1 MKSKINEVEKL
12 REIQI
17 KNIDRGFEELIRRL
31 EEKKTSLKSE
41 FMAKYD
47 REKLRLDEL
56 MRPFLIIQDRLNAVK
71 HTYTELSEMLKNK
84 TSAFVLGRIQDV
96 MTKMKQASDTLQDL
110 YLQTDFDRKLVQIS
124 DNMRPLTINIEKA
137 FKLIS

>member
-47 REKLRLDEL
+47 REKVRLDEL

>member
-56 MRPFLIIQDRLNAVK
+56 MRPFLVIQDRLNAVK

-110 YLQTDFDRKLVQIS
+110 YL
-124 DNMRPLTINIEKA
+124 
-137 FKLIS
+137 